1 MYELY
6 LATSSC
12 RNLPWINDGT
22 QSNHHMYELY
32 TIVEGDSKFMKAVGI
47 TFGLAAVDQNIN
59 SKVRNTFCEACFTDL
74 ACVLN
79 NEKSTAK
86 VVR

>member
-6 LATSSC
+6 LATSSS
-12 RNLPWINDGT
+12 RNH
-22 QSNHHMYELY
+22 QMYELY

-59 SKVRNTFCEACFTDL
+59 SKVRNTFSKACITLD
-74 ACVLN
+74 
-79 NEKSTAK
+79 NEKSTTK